1 MAAGIPRRSD
11 GISPLR
17 AAVCD
22 CGFRHAMGERQLRN
36 RRYGDGDVRLYRSV
50 LSSDWNFWWGIKVNK
65 KGRKLKTKTKL
76 LPEILI
82 DPYRQDICR
91 IEISPDTDVWRKVLP
106 CQYVKRVALGRP
118 YERQRTLLVTRI
130 GFQSRI
136 RCSAQSVVV
145 SLANFSKVKSIHQM

>member
-1 MAAGIPRRSD
+1 M
-11 GISPLR
+11 
-17 AAVCD
+17 
-22 CGFRHAMGERQLRN
+22 
-36 RRYGDGDVRLYRSV
+36 
-50 LSSDWNFWWGIKVNK
+50 NK